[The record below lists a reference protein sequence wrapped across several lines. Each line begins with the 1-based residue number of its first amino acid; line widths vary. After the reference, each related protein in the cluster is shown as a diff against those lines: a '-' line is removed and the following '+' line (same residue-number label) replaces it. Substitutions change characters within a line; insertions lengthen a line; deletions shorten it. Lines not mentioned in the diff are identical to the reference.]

1 MMNPFKR
8 HPNISFGEALIL
20 QRMDHIMAQIDDL
33 QAALSA
39 ISAQADTLTTDFSSL
54 EEQLT
59 ALQNSTPP
67 EVDLSGVIAT
77 AQSISAKLGA
87 IADAANVTPP
97 ASPAPPVDTSGTD
110 TSGAPAA

>member
-97 ASPAPPVDTSGTD
+97 ASPVDASGTD